1 MNHLDRMEAIYDL
14 NLDLPGAKV
23 ATVRRYSQK
32 GYRSADWKAD
42 DRRALAAIAGAV
54 LLLAGMALVISVYAG

>member
-23 ATVRRYSQK
+23 ATVRRYSPK
-32 GYRSADWKAD
+32 GYRSANWKAD
-42 DRRALAAIAGAV
+42 DRRALAAISGAV
-54 LLLAGMALVISVYAG
+54 LLLVGMALVISAYAG